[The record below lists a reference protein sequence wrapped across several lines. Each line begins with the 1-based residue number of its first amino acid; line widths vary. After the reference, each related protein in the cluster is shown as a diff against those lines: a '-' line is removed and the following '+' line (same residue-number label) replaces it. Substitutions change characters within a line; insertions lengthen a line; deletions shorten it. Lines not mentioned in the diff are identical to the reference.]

1 MKDEVIKDYLIAFIV
16 NFTLIYSYIISKIF
30 PEFDYTQN
38 VYSQLGNIGTNTFI
52 LFEILLIFLAISFII
67 LSIFSNRWDGFCS
80 FIMGIGFIFIAIPTV
95 SEIIEYKIK
104 LHIIGQFLFFFSFVS
119 YIFILNWNK
128 KKELLIKISILFTFF
143 FIQLGFY
150 LNASEIGLSI
160 SQKLS
165 LAVIFLM
172 LNFEIRN
179 MFIRSIFL
187 FSGGCIVICIFLS
200 YLINLSN
207 IIHVIILSGILLIIG
222 SLLIYKYNREQWMI
236 VFLFFII
243 ALILIFTMLM
253 IFILSI
259 SNPYVIKEYIL
270 GFIAKV
276 SFIYS
281 LFFVIFLELKIIL
294 SKLDKKYGF
303 LVIFSLFILLF
314 CFNWEIL
321 RSMDLIILIQISVLI
336 IIFII
341 NERIINF
348 IIQKNESIEYIIEKG

>member
-1 MKDEVIKDYLIAFIV
+1 
-16 NFTLIYSYIISKIF
+16 
-30 PEFDYTQN
+30 
-38 VYSQLGNIGTNTFI
+38 
-52 LFEILLIFLAISFII
+52 
-67 LSIFSNRWDGFCS
+67 
-80 FIMGIGFIFIAIPTV
+80 
-95 SEIIEYKIK
+95 
-104 LHIIGQFLFFFSFVS
+104 
-119 YIFILNWNK
+119 
-128 KKELLIKISILFTFF
+128 
-143 FIQLGFY
+143 
-150 LNASEIGLSI
+150 
-160 SQKLS
+160 
-165 LAVIFLM
+165 
-172 LNFEIRN
+172 